1 MKKTVIMLAVLI
13 ALGSGFLQAKKV
25 ATFSDLLKPSR
36 MVIEDDKIYI
46 TEDTTVYIYSSQDYH
61 FIKKFGKAGEGP
73 KEFLRFVLIVPHQDH
88 LIVNSFG
95 KISLYT
101 RDGEFIKEIKASGGI
116 NFNYQPL
123 GKNYVGVSVN
133 LEDNTRYES
142 INLYGPNLKKLNT
155 ILKRESDTQPTKNVI
170 KILNSSLQYLTFDDK
185 LYIVN
190 GKDFEIKVYDQNI
203 KELMV
208 IKQDYDRVKFGEAD
222 KQKIF
227 KELESNPRTKQ
238 YFDVV
243 KKMAVFPKSYPAI
256 VSIFQRDDFVYAMT
270 YRRQGD
276 TYEFFIFDGNGNF
289 LKKTFIPFVFQT
301 AMTPY
306 PFSIKDGKLY
316 QLIENDDTEE
326 WELYQTHIK

>member
-1 MKKTVIMLAVLI
+1 MRKLTGMLVVLI
-13 ALGSGFLQAKKV
+13 VLSCGLLQAKKV

-46 TEDTTVYIYSSQDYH
+46 TEETTVYIYSSQDYH

-73 KEFLRFVLIVPHQDH
+73 KEFLRFVLIIPHQDH
-88 LIVNSFG
+88 LIVNSMG
-95 KISLYT
+95 KISIYT

-123 GKNYVGVSVN
+123 GKNYVGVSIS

-142 INLYGPNLKKLNT
+142 INLYGPDLKKLKT
-155 ILKRESDTQPTKNVI
+155 ILRRESDTQPTKNVI
-170 KILNSSLQYLTFDDK
+170 KILNSTLQYLTFDDK
-185 LYIVN
+185 LYIVE
-190 GKDFEIKVYDQNI
+190 GKEFVIKVYDTDV

-208 IKQDYDRVKFGEAD
+208 IKRDYDRVKFGEAD

-227 KELESNPRTKQ
+227 KELETNPRTKQ
-238 YFDVV
+238 YLEVV
-243 KKMAVFPKSYPAI
+243 KKMAVFPDTYPAI
-256 VSIFQRDDFVYAMT
+256 VAIFQRDDFVYAMT

-276 TYEFFIFDGNGNF
+276 KYEFFVFDGNGNF
-289 LKKTFIPFVFQT
+289 LKKVFIPFVFQT

-316 QLIENDDTEE
+316 QLIENEDTEE
-326 WELYQTHIK
+326 WELHQTQIK

>member
-1 MKKTVIMLAVLI
+1 MRKIIGLLMVFMIM
-13 ALGSGFLQAKKV
+13 GSGLIQAKKV
-25 ATFSDLLKPSR
+25 ATFTDILKPGR
-36 MVIEDDKIYI
+36 MVIEDDQIYI
-46 TEDTTVYIYSSQDYH
+46 TEDTTVYIYSSQDYR

-73 KEFLRFVLIVPHQDH
+73 REFLRFVIVIPHQDH
-88 LIVNSFG
+88 LIINSFG

-101 RDGEFIKEIKASGGI
+101 REGEFIKEIKASGGI

-123 GKNYVGVSVN
+123 GKNYVGVSIS

-142 INLYGPNLKKLNT
+142 INLYDSQLKKIKT

-170 KILNSSLQYLTFDDK
+170 KILNSTLQFLTFENK
-185 LYIVN
+185 LYIVE
-190 GKDFEIKVYDQNI
+190 GKEFVIKVYDMDV

-208 IKQDYDRVKFGEAD
+208 IKRDYDRVKFGEAD

-238 YFDVV
+238 YLDVL
-243 KKMAVFPKSYPAI
+243 KKMAVFPDTYPAI
-256 VSIFQRDDFVYAMT
+256 VSIFQRDDFIYAMT
-270 YRRQGD
+270 FRRQDD

-289 LKKTFIPFVFQT
+289 LKKIFIPFVFQT

-316 QLIENDDTEE
+316 QLIENEETEE
-326 WELYQTHIK
+326 WELYQSEIK